1 MLSVDE
7 KMIIE
12 TIQPFNLKLI
22 RKDRTLVISG
32 EEPDIRSALMQSMDT
47 IFLDIE
53 KSDSIPKI

>member
-32 EEPDIRSALMQSMDT
+32 EESDIRSALMQSMDT

-53 KSDSIPKI
+53 KSDSIP